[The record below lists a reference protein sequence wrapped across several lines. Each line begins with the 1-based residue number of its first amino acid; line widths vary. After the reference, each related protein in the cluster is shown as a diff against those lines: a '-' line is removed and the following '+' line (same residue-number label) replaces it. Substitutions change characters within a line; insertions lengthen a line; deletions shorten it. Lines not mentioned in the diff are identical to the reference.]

1 MPDNTPCGGF
11 NPARPCTVAQPT
23 TEKDVSVPT
32 AAAQRPAAVSYTH
45 LYDALEAEPK
55 TGVTVACGALSS
67 GMEYPAIHLAV
78 LTEGQILAQRRSERR
93 AKPKTARN
101 RIQSYA
107 DLHPGD
113 LIVHDLHGIGR
124 FVGCLLYTSIAEF
137 DIMYGLGINYFGELV
152 DLGITIGEV
161 EKSGSWFALAN
172 GERMGQGRDKAIQYL
187 RDNPE
192 IADALAQKI
201 REKSTAVKPAEQAKL
216 TPMRPT
222 PQIDIG
228 ADDFDLPE

>member
-1 MPDNTPCGGF
+1 MGDSFVGLQARLMSQALRKLAGIVAKTNCCVIFINQLREKIGTMGYGPTETTTGGRALKF
-11 NPARPCTVAQPT
+11 YSSVRIDIRR
-23 TEKDVSVPT
+23 TEYVK
-32 AAAQRPAAVSYTH
+32 
-45 LYDALEAEPK
+45 
-55 TGVTVACGALSS
+55 S
-67 GMEYPAIHLAV
+67 G
-78 LTEGQILAQRRSERR
+78 TENVGNHIR
-93 AKPKTARN
+93 AK
-101 RIQSYA
+101 
-107 DLHPGD
+107 
-113 LIVHDLHGIGR
+113 IVKNKIAPP
-124 FVGCLLYTSIAEF
+124 FKIAEF